1 MWKVGA
7 LVVRV
12 KGALTLT
19 QLKFLLVG
27 GASFIVDILLF
38 LYLSQV
44 LYWPIFHARLMAFC
58 VALLLTWMGN
68 RLFTFSHRKRRP
80 IGTQVL
86 MAALL
91 ACCAASVNLSV
102 FYLLSELR
110 EPSGL
115 TAPVYLALGVL
126 SGLVVNWL
134 GSNLLVFRH

>member
-1 MWKVGA
+1 
-7 LVVRV
+7 
-12 KGALTLT
+12 
-19 QLKFLLVG
+19 
-27 GASFIVDILLF
+27 
-38 LYLSQV
+38 
-44 LYWPIFHARLMAFC
+44 
-58 VALLLTWMGN
+58 
-68 RLFTFSHRKRRP
+68 
-80 IGTQVL
+80 